1 MVCASPQYFFASLK
15 SELAARRLL
24 VTSLL
29 FLPGCCLLGGYN
41 TPDWIKEWQDTTP
54 PSSSLAGKAMRYQER
69 LEAHHQTREGLIRY
83 RRGLEGPPDP
93 SYGNLGDGCFHTGIY
108 LASQALRHATT
119 GDPKAREQVLKS
131 LGALELL
138 MEVTGRRG
146 LLARH
151 FTPSDSVDPADPRWR
166 RSSSRPEY
174 SWKPNVSK
182 DQYAGFIHGLGV
194 TFALMDEPAIR
205 MRAAHLA
212 AAAVDHLIENHMRII
227 DADGEPT
234 TYGDLSGRFGFVP
247 IGVNALISLAIAKV
261 AAEGTGAARYVE
273 FYDSLVARGYAS
285 ITYWTFVAPLGIGN
299 RVNDN
304 MGYLALY
311 PLLLLERNPKV
322 SGKLRDGAR
331 RSWSHMKDEHN
342 AFFAFV
348 NAGLVE
354 GENGNVR
361 SLALDSA
368 RAGKEALREF
378 PEEKVERP
386 VDLTR
391 PGFDFPRAFFNSRKC
406 DPRSTRAVPLYLRPR
421 GSSLWASDPYQLVGD
436 LLRRGEVENAGM
448 DYLLA
453 YWMGRYHG
461 LLSPDD

>member
-1 MVCASPQYFFASLK
+1 VISRWLPPVSI
-15 SELAARRLL
+15 
-24 VTSLL
+24 L
-29 FLPGCCLLGGYN
+29 FLPGCCLLEGYR
-41 TPDWIKEWQDTTP
+41 TPDWVEKWQDTTP
-54 PSSSLAGKAMRYQER
+54 PSSSLAEKARRYQER
-69 LEAHHQTREGLIRY
+69 LEAHHQTPEGLIRY
-83 RRGLEGPPDP
+83 RRGLEGPPDR

-108 LASQALRHATT
+108 LASQALRYAATR
-119 GDPKAREQVLKS
+119 DPKAREQVLRS
-131 LGALELL
+131 VSALELL
-138 MEVTGRRG
+138 MGVTGKPG

-151 FTPSDSVDPADPRWR
+151 FTPAGTEHAQARWIP
-166 RSSSRPEY
+166 SSTLPQY

-212 AAAVDHLIENHMRII
+212 AAAVDHLMENHMRII
-227 DADGEPT
+227 DADGRPT

-261 AAEGTGAARYVE
+261 AAEGTGAARHVE
-273 FYDSLVARGYAS
+273 FYEGLVARGYPD
-285 ITYWTFVAPLGIGN
+285 ITYWTYIAPLGIGN

-311 PLLLLERNPKV
+311 PLLLLERNAKV
-322 SGKLRDGAR
+322 SGKLQDGAR

-348 NAGLVE
+348 NAAVVE
-354 GENGNVR
+354 GGAREGPMH
-361 SLALDSA
+361 SSPGMDSA
-368 RAGKEALREF
+368 RAGKEALLEF
-378 PEEKVERP
+378 PEEKVEWP

-391 PGFDFPRAFFNSRKC
+391 PGFDYPRAFLNSRKC
-406 DPRSTRAVPLYLRPR
+406 EPRSTRAVPLHLRPR
-421 GSSLWASDPYQLVGD
+421 GSSLWAGDPYRLVGD
-436 LLRRGEVENAGM
+436 LLRHGEVENAGM

-461 LLSPDD
+461 FLSPDD